1 MQPVTARTNETGRRA
16 KGMRRRVL
24 STVAMT
30 VLILCVPASAP
41 AKNGGQLPPGQAKKL
56 APEAPSA
63 QVVAAPPGQAKKAAQ
78 KVARGQAKKAAKKA
92 SAGRVRKAA
101 RLASPAQATTP
112 IAQA

>member
-1 MQPVTARTNETGRRA
+1 MEPVTARTNETGRRA
-16 KGMRRRVL
+16 TGMRRRVL

-56 APEAPSA
+56 APAPSA
-63 QVVAAPPGQAKKAAQ
+63 QVVAAPRGQAKKA
-78 KVARGQAKKAAKKA
+78 GKKAAKKA
-92 SAGRVRKAA
+92 SGGKVKRAA

-112 IAQA
+112 IA

>member
-1 MQPVTARTNETGRRA
+1 MEPVTARTNETGRRA

-56 APEAPSA
+56 APAPSA
-63 QVVAAPPGQAKKAAQ
+63 QVVAGPAGPAKNAGQAAAQKATKKARKKAA
-78 KVARGQAKKAAKKA
+78 AAQ
-92 SAGRVRKAA
+92 VRKAA
-101 RLASPAQATTP
+101 RLASPAQA
-112 IAQA
+112 